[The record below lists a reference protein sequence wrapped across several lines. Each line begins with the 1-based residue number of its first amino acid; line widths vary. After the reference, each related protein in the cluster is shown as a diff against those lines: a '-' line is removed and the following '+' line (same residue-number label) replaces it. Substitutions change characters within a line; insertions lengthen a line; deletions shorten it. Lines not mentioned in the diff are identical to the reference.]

1 MLRFLRKNVD
11 VSNSLYWAIF
21 LLMYSS
27 RESFVLGDS
36 GNSKLKI
43 LGYLINLL
51 LLLFFIYKLKTT
63 HGRNR
68 ILPKVV
74 ILSFL
79 SILACILNF
88 DFSIKFFYEIL
99 LFILCSYV
107 VTIITFEKFKI
118 IFSDIVYWLCGFSV
132 IIYIF
137 YLLIPGLFSHFPIV
151 TNTVGLERYFCL
163 FSVIGPEAYALPRN
177 TGIFREPGVF
187 IIYICLALMFELFN
201 HQYEKRKVLFMLL
214 ALMVTFSTSGYIVAL
229 FIIMSCVFFSKES
242 QKKAKFAIIF
252 FLLLLYVVISVLFA
266 EYNLLWYVFGKLTYE
281 NDSTNSRFGSIVA
294 NLYVIFLNFKSFLI
308 GVGYTFMENSYADI
322 ARIVKAGDHNTNSVL
337 RLIAVH
343 GIIYASVY
351 YFYLLRFCRKYYK
364 DMMIC
369 TFIVFLLLYSNE
381 EIMTSFLMY
390 IFPLYGV
397 SRRYC

>member
-1 MLRFLRKNVD
+1 MLLFLRKSVE
-11 VSNSLYWAIF
+11 VSNSVYWAIF

-27 RESFVLGDS
+27 RESFVIGDS
-36 GNSKLKI
+36 GNSNLKI
-43 LGYLINLL
+43 LGYIINLL
-51 LLLFFIYKLKTT
+51 LMLYFIYKAWIMHKS
-63 HGRNR
+63 NK
-68 ILPKVV
+68 ILPKVA
-74 ILSFL
+74 ILSVISLF
-79 SILACILNF
+79 ACILNF

-99 LFILCSYV
+99 LLILCSYV
-107 VTIITFEKFKI
+107 VTIIPFEKFKN
-118 IFSDIVYWLCGFSV
+118 IFSDIVYWLCIFSFF
-132 IIYIF
+132 IYIAF
-137 YLLIPGLFSHFPIV
+137 LLIPDLFSHLPVV

-163 FSVIGPEAYALPRN
+163 FSVIGPEVYALPRN
-177 TGIFREPGVF
+177 TGIFREPGAF

-201 HQYEKRKVLFMLL
+201 HQYNKRKVLFMLL

-229 FIIMSCVFFSKES
+229 FIITSCVCFSKNV

-252 FLLLLYVVISVLFA
+252 FLLLLYVVISLVFT
-266 EYNLLWYVFGKLTYE
+266 EYNLLYYVFGKLTYE

-294 NLYVIFLNFKSFLI
+294 NLYVIFFDIKNFLF
-308 GVGYTFMENSYADI
+308 GVGYTFMENSYAEI

-351 YFYLLRFCRKYYK
+351 YFYLLQFCHKYYK
-364 DMMIC
+364 GMMLC
-369 TFIVFLLLYSNE
+369 AFMVFLLVFSNE

-397 SRRYC
+397 SRRYS